1 MLINRATLLAVATLS
16 ALFAGGGVLALARPR
31 PPSAVPIPRSAD
43 GHFWAEGAASSDTG
57 HAAVHFLVDTGASSV
72 ALTAA
77 DAARL
82 GFRPEQ
88 LIYSR
93 PVFTAEGEVR
103 AAPVMLSRLSV
114 GGAVVREVRALVLQD
129 GPRPGR
135 PRTSLLGMSY
145 LGRLSRMTATRDSL
159 LLEP

>member
-1 MLINRATLLAVATLS
+1 MLITRATVMAVATLS
-16 ALFAGGGVLALARPR
+16 ALFAGGGVLALAKPHS
-31 PPSAVPIPRSAD
+31 PVAQPIPRSAD
-43 GHFWAEGAASSDTG
+43 GHFWADGLASSDVG
-57 HAAVHFLVDTGASSV
+57 RARIHFLVDTGASTV

-82 GFRPEQ
+82 GFKPDQ

-93 PVFTAEGEVR
+93 PVFTAEGQVR
-103 AAPVMLSRLSV
+103 AAPVMLSRITI
-114 GGAVVREVRALVLQD
+114 GGVAVREVKALVLQD
-129 GPRPGR
+129 GPDKDR

-145 LGRLSRMTATRDSL
+145 LNRLSRMTATRDNL

>member
-1 MLINRATLLAVATLS
+1 MLINRVTVLVVATLS
-16 ALFAGGGVLALARPR
+16 ALFAGGGVIALAKSKAPGGQ
-31 PPSAVPIPRSAD
+31 PIPRSAD
-43 GHFWAEGAASSDTG
+43 GHFWVDGTASSDTG
-57 HAAVHFLVDTGASSV
+57 KAQVRFLVDTGASSV

-82 GFRPEQ
+82 GLKPDR

-93 PVFTAEGEVR
+93 PVFTAEGQTL
-103 AAPVMLSRLSV
+103 AAPVMLSRLTV
-114 GGAVVREVRALVLQD
+114 GGAELREVKALVLRD
-129 GPRPGR
+129 GGQKSG

-159 LLEP
+159 VLEP

>member
-1 MLINRATLLAVATLS
+1 MLITRAMLLAIATLS
-16 ALFAGGGVLALARPR
+16 ALSAGGGVLALAKPH
-31 PPSAVPIPRSAD
+31 ATAIQPIHRGAD
-43 GHFWAEGAASSDTG
+43 GHFWADGTASSDVG
-57 HAAVHFLVDTGASSV
+57 RAEVHFLVDTGASTV

-82 GFRPEQ
+82 GLKPDQ
-88 LIYSR
+88 LIYSN

-103 AAPVMLSRLSV
+103 AAPVMLSRIDI
-114 GGAVVREVRALVLQD
+114 GGAVVREVRAVVLQD
-129 GPRPGR
+129 GPRGER

-145 LGRLSRMTATRDSL
+145 LGRLSRITATRESL